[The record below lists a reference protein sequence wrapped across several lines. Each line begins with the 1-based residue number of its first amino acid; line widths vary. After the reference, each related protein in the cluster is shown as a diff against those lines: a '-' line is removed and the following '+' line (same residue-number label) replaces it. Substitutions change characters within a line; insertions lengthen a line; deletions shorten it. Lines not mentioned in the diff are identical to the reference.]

1 MGCNVENLNKG
12 KPILVLLAG
21 RPVGPIVAD
30 ELEYPIDF
38 YTDEEPMTA
47 KQSMLRGR
55 PDLLK
60 ESWRRKGKR

>member
-1 MGCNVENLNKG
+1 
-12 KPILVLLAG
+12 
-21 RPVGPIVAD
+21 VAD

-38 YTDEEPMTA
+38 YTDEEPMAA
-47 KQSMLRGR
+47 KQSMLR